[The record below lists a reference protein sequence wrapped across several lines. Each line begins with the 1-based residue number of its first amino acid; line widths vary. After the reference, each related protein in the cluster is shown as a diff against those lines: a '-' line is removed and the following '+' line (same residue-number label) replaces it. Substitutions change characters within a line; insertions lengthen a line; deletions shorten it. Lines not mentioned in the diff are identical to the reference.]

1 MCIYINTYI
10 HTQQRVCMCVCACV
24 CARAPAC
31 VCVYDLLARV
41 CVCVRAYFLYTHTTD
56 SRRSEGAVCFNLHEC
71 VCMCVR
77 VCVYLFIIYTYVCS
91 CACVCMCVRV
101 RVYVCIIYTYVCPC
115 ACVCIYYIHTQQ
127 TADAVKAR
135 CASLDLI
142 CSHAYAAAAGR
153 SPVCRDS
160 SIRVTFLSHRRDSFI
175 RVTCLSFIY
184 HILRSCDVTRVYVRN
199 DVLVCV
205 V

>member
-1 MCIYINTYI
+1 
-10 HTQQRVCMCVCACV
+10 VCM
-24 CARAPAC
+24 
-31 VCVYDLLARV
+31 YL
-41 CVCVRAYFLYTHTTD
+41 LYTHTTD
-56 SRRSEGAVCFNLHEC
+56 GRRSEGAVCFNFPE
-71 VCMCVR
+71 
-77 VCVYLFIIYTYVCS
+77 
-91 CACVCMCVRV
+91 CVCMCVRV
-101 RVYVCIIYTYVCPC
+101 RVCVFIIYK
-115 ACVCIYYIHTQQ
+115 QQ